1 MKEREEEIQKLI
13 EELKE
18 VKHESYGVWVKGEV
32 RMVSRQFV
40 VPNPYSSVGG
50 RPGGLAHIDE
60 PFFPEGRAG
69 EDWVGRSIV
78 EDTGMYGS
86 LCKPWDWAATN
97 WTHSSTPNGY
107 KICPRC
113 ERIWRRRQ
121 SNE

>member
-18 VKHESYGVWVKGEV
+18 VKHESYGGGWVNLEEAT
-32 RMVSRQFV
+32 MVSRLFV

-60 PFFPEGRAG
+60 PFFPETT
-69 EDWVGRSIV
+69 RSIV
-78 EDTGMYGS
+78 EETGMYGS

-97 WTHSSTPNGY
+97 WTTSSTPNGY

-121 SNE
+121 TNE